1 MHALFGAMLP
11 SDVSC
16 QIMRPYIG
24 TVTKLAVIHVFKL
37 VFHQYLSFDILHDY
51 LSTTFCLHLMTFLHP
66 LGRVSK
72 YEIRRNRHLRTV
84 LPVLLQTETSR
95 NEAAGHILK
104 DFPTVDLKG
113 NEDEILR
120 SNC

>member
-1 MHALFGAMLP
+1 LP
-11 SDVSC
+11 
-16 QIMRPYIG
+16 
-24 TVTKLAVIHVFKL
+24 
-37 VFHQYLSFDILHDY
+37 
-51 LSTTFCLHLMTFLHP
+51 HP

-72 YEIRRNRHLRTV
+72 YEIRRHRDLRTV